1 MDATTE
7 QVLTES
13 CRLPD
18 IEVLMV
24 GHHGSRYSTGQK
36 LLQTVTPEVG
46 VISTGENGYGHPNA
60 ETLYRLQDHGVAV
73 YRTDLQGHIHIT
85 LN

>member
-1 MDATTE
+1 
-7 QVLTES
+7 
-13 CRLPD
+13 
-18 IEVLMV
+18 
-24 GHHGSRYSTGQK
+24 
-36 LLQTVTPEVG
+36 